1 MVFYLFIIDMTA
13 FKDVAKDTDINYGKQ
28 KANETLTDQEKF
40 KSTLE
45 KIKTN
50 DGFKK
55 IKGIRDSCEESDKEK
70 IYKAGQQMGKSIPE
84 KILDPLGLGIV
95 QTTKQA
101 DPTLATIQ
109 MLRYKN
115 NKIKWLKAA
124 CPPQTFET
132 TMRFMVQL
140 WLLDAPQKVTPEA
153 MLSDLQSDT
162 KSVNMKLTAF
172 EAIATVVPYL
182 RPLLP
187 FIQLLRQYV
196 KKLGEASV
204 QKVMADQFAQQEAA
218 TSPEYKENQVTK
230 TTKEWTTVLGSNV
243 QEEKI
248 KEYIVDNLSTKTS
261 KKTTDPAVSQ
271 EAQQQV
277 KHENAGTP
285 MPKEDAVEKVAQ

>member
-1 MVFYLFIIDMTA
+1 MGIDMTA
-13 FKDVAKDTDINYGKQ
+13 FKDVAKDAAINYGKQ

-40 KSTLE
+40 TATLE

-50 DGFKK
+50 NGFKK
-55 IKGIRDSCEESDKEK
+55 IKGIRDSCDESDKEK

-115 NKIKWLKAA
+115 NKIKWLKAV

-140 WLLDAPQKVTPEA
+140 GLLDAPQKVTPES

-187 FIQLLRQYV
+187 FIQLLKQYV
-196 KKLGEASV
+196 KKLWEASV
-204 QKVMADQFAQQEAA
+204 QKAMVNQLAKQEAV
-218 TSPEYKENQVTK
+218 TSPEYKENKVIK
-230 TTKEWTTVLGSNV
+230 TTKEWTTVLGTNV

-248 KEYIVDNLSTKTS
+248 KEYIVDNLSTKSS
-261 KKTTDPAVSQ
+261 KKTNDPGVSH
-271 EAQQQV
+271 ETQQQV

-285 MPKEDAVEKVAQ
+285 MPKEDAVEKIAQ

>member
-115 NKIKWLKAA
+115 NKIK
-124 CPPQTFET
+124 
-132 TMRFMVQL
+132 
-140 WLLDAPQKVTPEA
+140 
-153 MLSDLQSDT
+153 
-162 KSVNMKLTAF
+162 
-172 EAIATVVPYL
+172 
-182 RPLLP
+182 
-187 FIQLLRQYV
+187 
-196 KKLGEASV
+196 
-204 QKVMADQFAQQEAA
+204 
-218 TSPEYKENQVTK
+218 
-230 TTKEWTTVLGSNV
+230 
-243 QEEKI
+243 
-248 KEYIVDNLSTKTS
+248 
-261 KKTTDPAVSQ
+261 
-271 EAQQQV
+271 
-277 KHENAGTP
+277 
-285 MPKEDAVEKVAQ
+285 